1 MFSLWIRYHS
11 SRAFEKTYWKQTWR
25 SKISL
30 RSVWKRCYWCTL
42 SDLKLHIKSKH
53 EGVRYPCSHCE
64 YVFTTAGNLKKHIK
78 SKHGEWDIHVIIV
91 TRARIPKIHIENKHE
106 GVRYLFDQCEYVA
119 TDRSNLNKHL
129 KITYKGSM
137 QVCATTAWHLN
148 RHIKNKHWAVR
159 YPCNQCEYV
168 ATLSCQLKNTS
179 KNESYLL
186 RRNFYNGFSLRG

>member
-25 SKISL
+25 SKIFL

-119 TDRSNLNKHL
+119 TDWSNLNKHIKITHEGVRYAINASSLPLQPGIWIDIL
-129 KITYKGSM
+129 KINIELWDIPVISVNT
-137 QVCATTAWHLN
+137 LPP
-148 RHIKNKHWAVR
+148 
-159 YPCNQCEYV
+159 YPV
-168 ATLSCQLKNTS
+168 S
-179 KNESYLL
+179 
-186 RRNFYNGFSLRG
+186 